1 MTEIT
6 TPTSR
11 AARHVRLRSLPGVY
25 AAGLGMGAADL
36 VPGVSGGTV
45 ALVVGIYDRLVGAIR
60 QGVRALATLL
70 RGRPR
75 DAITELRAVDWPFLL
90 VLLAGIGSAV
100 VLLAGVL
107 ERLLVEQPVLLSAA
121 FLGLVLGSTV
131 VACDEVRRPDA
142 RELAVGVVV
151 TVVTFVLLGLRPAT
165 VADPSVAMLVG
176 GGAVAICAMIL
187 PGISGSFLLLLMGLY
202 APVLAAV
209 SDRDLV
215 TIGAVGLGAVLGL
228 ASFSTL
234 LSWLL
239 HAHRRVVM
247 AAIVGLLLGS
257 ARVLWPW
264 PAGSEGVGDTRLGAP
279 DGQVLAALALG
290 LGATVLVVAVARLAS
305 SRSGAVELRDAT

>member
-1 MTEIT
+1 MT
-6 TPTSR
+6 TPGTTSHSGPER
-11 AARHVRLRSLPGVY
+11 TRLQSLPGVLV
-25 AAGLGMGAADL
+25 AGLGMGAADL

-75 DAITELRAVDWPFLL
+75 DAWHELRLVDWPFLL
-90 VLLAGIGSAV
+90 VLLGGIGGAV

-121 FLGLVLGSTV
+121 FLGLVLGSAL
-131 VACDEVRRPDA
+131 VASDEVRRPDV
-142 RELAVGVVV
+142 RELAVGTGVAVVS
-151 TVVTFVLLGLRPAT
+151 FALLGLRPAT

-209 SDRDLV
+209 SDRDAV
-215 TIGAVGLGAVLGL
+215 TLAAVGLGAALGL
-228 ASFSTL
+228 ALFSTL

-239 HAHRRVVM
+239 QVHRRVVM

-257 ARVLWPW
+257 LRVLWPW
-264 PAGSEGVGDTRLGAP
+264 PAGPEGVGDTRLGPP
-279 DGQVLAALALG
+279 DGQVVPALLLA

-305 SRSGAVELRDAT
+305 RRAGPAAPLDAT

>member
-1 MTEIT
+1 MAET
-6 TPTSR
+6 TTTSPG
-11 AARHVRLRSLPGVY
+11 AAGRTRLRSLPGVL

-75 DAITELRAVDWPFLL
+75 AAWLELRAVDWPFLL

-107 ERLLVEQPVLLSAA
+107 ERLLVEQPVLLSAG
-121 FLGLVLGSTV
+121 FLGLVLGSAL
-131 VACDEVRRPDA
+131 VAGDEVRRPDA
-142 RELAVGVVV
+142 RELAIGVAV
-151 TVVTFVLLGLRPAT
+151 TLATFGLLGLRPST

-187 PGISGSFLLLLMGLY
+187 PGISGSFLLLLLGLY

-239 HAHRRVVM
+239 EAHRRVVM

-257 ARVLWPW
+257 LRVLWPW
-264 PAGSEGVGDTRLGAP
+264 PAGPEGVGDTRLGAP
-279 DGQVLAALALG
+279 DGQVGAALLLAAA
-290 LGATVLVVAVARLAS
+290 ATLLVVGVARLAA
-305 SRSGAVELRDAT
+305 RSAGPQAPLDAT